1 MQKINELIAQSI
13 LDALKKIAPDSGL
26 DEKEIVGMLEYPPD
40 PAMGDVALPCFRL
53 SRSLHRSPVQ
63 IADALAKDFSCECV
77 GRAAAVNG
85 YFNLY
90 LSDEYLAGTVV
101 PEILEKGDRYGS
113 SDIGEG
119 KEVVLDYSSPNLQS
133 PFTSDTSARPLSD
146 IRSKCF
152 MNLPVTIAPVSI
164 TSVTGAPSSAR

>member
-101 PEILEKGDRYGS
+101 PEIL
-113 SDIGEG
+113 
-119 KEVVLDYSSPNLQS
+119 LQS
-133 PFTSDTSARPLSD
+133 PFTSGTSERPLSG